1 MGNTETTTITTAKAA
16 SPNAGRS
23 KTEFRAKRE
32 IIGLTQADI
41 AEELG
46 VGLKT
51 VKRWESEGYR
61 NPSDEAWALIDREYE
76 KVKKTIAFTVN
87 AYSALKEKGSAS
99 SPIQLA
105 YYRSQEQHDAVSP
118 AEENYLRVNAQMRIM
133 AIVLESLG
141 IESTFISEGLEEV
154 ARRNGV
160 KKLPAVSSR
169 ERAVPRSVVREDGA
183 GE

>member
-76 KVKKTIAFTVN
+76 VVRKTIANAVRTFTP
-87 AYSALKEKGSAS
+87 LKENDGAS
-99 SPIQLA
+99 SPIRLA
-105 YYRSQEQHDAVSP
+105 YYRSQEQYEELSP
-118 AEENYLRVNAQMRIM
+118 IEGNYLRVNASMRVT

-141 IESTFISEGLEEV
+141 IEATFVPTDGLAEIARAKGYAHIGGDVWETEDVAESE
-154 ARRNGV
+154 A
-160 KKLPAVSSR
+160 
-169 ERAVPRSVVREDGA
+169 
-183 GE
+183 